1 MDIHLTLPR
10 QASSVREARRAVVDL
25 ARRAGMAGDRL
36 DDVRLAVSEAVTN
49 AVQHGRR
56 AGGGVSVKASVSRG
70 ELRVWITDSGGGI
83 RPRADSPGLGLGL
96 PIIASVTDQ
105 LDIASDGGTTTVEMM
120 FTCG

>member
-56 AGGGVSVKASVSRG
+56 AGGAVSVKARVARG
-70 ELRVWITDSGGGI
+70 ELTVWITDKGGGI
-83 RPRADSPGLGLGL
+83 RPRPDSPGLGLGL
-96 PIIASVTDQ
+96 PIIGALTDQ
-105 LDIASDGGTTTVEMM
+105 LDIASDGDSTTVEMM